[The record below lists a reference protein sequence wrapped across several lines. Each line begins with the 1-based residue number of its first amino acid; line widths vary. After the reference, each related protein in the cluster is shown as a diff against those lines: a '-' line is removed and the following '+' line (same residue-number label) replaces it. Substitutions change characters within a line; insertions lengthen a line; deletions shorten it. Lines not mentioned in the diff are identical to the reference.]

1 MFTTIPPL
9 RAIIADDSPE
19 ILALMRS
26 LVEEVAPTLEI
37 VATCTSLAE
46 VDLAIKKFAPQLL
59 YRQGVATLSYRKGYS
74 AYLSVARDEYCIY
87 PKRPDW

>member
-9 RAIIADDSPE
+9 RTIIADDSPE

-46 VDLAIKKFAPQLL
+46 VDLAI
-59 YRQGVATLSYRKGYS
+59 R
-74 AYLSVARDEYCIY
+74 
-87 PKRPDW
+87 